1 MQRFCKPKVGSS
13 ILSTG
18 TSQKALQH
26 RNFSEFLM
34 LLFFSLRIAGNS
46 IWVHFW
52 VHLRNM
58 GAAKGLGALIP
69 LRPSQRPCLLQRLFA
84 CEDLR
89 PQMRFGMITFGE
101 MRSSGVRD
109 VLIYC
114 RDHRC

>member
-1 MQRFCKPKVGSS
+1 
-13 ILSTG
+13 
-18 TSQKALQH
+18 
-26 RNFSEFLM
+26 M

-114 RDHRC
+114 RDHRCSHHVEVNADGWPDDMQRLRQERR